1 MRALHLSASKD
12 HRRVRFYLSVA
23 YVCFAALA
31 FAHSVAAAQ
40 SQAPSTAPSSSSA
53 SSAPAVP
60 TAQAPAAQTPAAQ
73 TPSVPG
79 QPASNATAEE
89 ITSRDETPAFK
100 VNVNLVLVRVVV
112 RDSKGQAVGNL
123 HKEDFQLF
131 DNRKA
136 QAITQFSQEQPGAQ
150 AAAERAKLNTSAEG
164 VPDETIKPPDVAER
178 YIAYLFDDVHLNL
191 NDLMQAR
198 NAADRHIAKLRPTDR
213 AAIYTTSGQTVL
225 DFSDDHAKLHETL
238 LRLLPRPIAGVSDAN
253 ECFKISYY
261 MADLIENKRDL
272 QANAVALEDALTCN
286 FQGMPVA
293 QVQAAAQA
301 LVDGTAYQALDLGQ
315 HETHV
320 TLGVLNAVVR
330 RMSLMP
336 GQRSVVFVSPG
347 FLTPQMEFEYSEA
360 IDRAV
365 RSQVTIGT
373 LDARGL
379 YVPPGFDA
387 STPGP
392 GNLLT
397 QGQHTLYDVSE
408 AAANS
413 DILSVLADA
422 TGGFFFKNSNDLDEG
437 FQRVAS
443 APAYS
448 YVLGFSPQN
457 LKLDGS
463 FHSLKVTVKP
473 PPKLEVQAR
482 RGYFAPKHAADP
494 AQEAKQEIEDALFS
508 QEEVHSLPVELHT
521 QFFKSSEADAKLTVL
536 AHIDVRR
543 LRLRKAD
550 GRNNDEL
557 TVVSALF
564 NGNGNLV
571 QGIQKTLTMHLKDE
585 TLATKLGSGITVKTS
600 FDVKPG
606 SYLVRL
612 VVRDAE
618 AQIVSAENGA
628 VRIP

>member
-12 HRRVRFYLSVA
+12 PSKDRRRARFYLSLA
-23 YVCFAALA
+23 YLCLAVA
-31 FAHSVAAAQ
+31 FAGSVAAAQ
-40 SQAPSTAPSSSSA
+40 SEAPATAPPSA
-53 SSAPAVP
+53 APATQVAP
-60 TAQAPAAQTPAAQ
+60 APAAQAPAGQSPA
-73 TPSVPG
+73 VPG
-79 QPASNATAEE
+79 QPASTATSEE

-131 DNRKA
+131 DNRKP
-136 QAITQFSQEQPGAQ
+136 QAITQFSEDQPGSQ
-150 AAAERAKLNTSAEG
+150 AAAARAKLNTSAEG

-178 YIAYLFDDVHLNL
+178 YIAYVFDDVHLTL
-191 NDLMQAR
+191 GDLMQVR

-213 AAIYTTSGQTVL
+213 AAIFTTSEQTVL
-225 DFSDDHAKLHETL
+225 DFTDDHAKLHETL
-238 LRLLPRPIAGVSDAN
+238 LRLRPRPIVGGNDVN

-261 MADLIENKRDL
+261 LADLIENKHDL
-272 QANAVALEDALTCN
+272 QANAVALQDALTCN
-286 FQGMPVA
+286 FQGVPA
-293 QVQAAAQA
+293 ALAQAAAQS
-301 LVDGTAYQALDLGQ
+301 LVDGTAYQALDVGQ

-320 TLGVLNAVVR
+320 TLGVLENVIR

-336 GQRSVVFVSPG
+336 GQRSVVLVSPG
-347 FLTPQMEFEYSEA
+347 FLTPQMESEYSEA

-397 QGQHTLYDVSE
+397 QGQHTMYDVNE
-408 AAANS
+408 ASADS
-413 DILSVLADA
+413 DILAVLADA
-422 TGGFFFKNSNDLDEG
+422 TGGFFFQNSNDLDGG

-443 APAYS
+443 APEYS

-463 FHSLKVTVKP
+463 FHSLKVTVKS

-521 QFFKSSEADAKLTVL
+521 QFFKSSEGDAKLTVL
-536 AHIDVRR
+536 AHVDVRR

-571 QGIQKTLTMHLKDE
+571 QGIQKTVTMHLKDE
-585 TLATKLGSGITVKTS
+585 TLATKLGSGITLKTS

-606 SYLVRL
+606 SYLIRL

-618 AQIVSAENGA
+618 AQVVSAENGA